1 MMKRV
6 LSVVLA
12 IALLAIAIPMQAV
25 TVSAASNIV
34 INGVD
39 IGYADG
45 SYFTKNGK
53 ACTCHDDNSV
63 NCVKTPSGCN
73 CMRYWPTGSDST
85 DQVDL
90 AAVQC
95 FGYARY
101 CQWKVY
107 GCYDGQ
113 APSKFS
119 NITGAIS
126 KDNSTVSVLKSKL
139 LGCAPATH
147 LRMNK
152 THSISIISA
161 TEAGVSYTDC
171 NIIGACQ
178 IRLETL
184 SWTDFAKFVANRNG
198 VEYAYAWKTP
208 VKHDVDN
215 NYAKNIT
222 AYPKA
227 KITAENIMDA
237 SHSPINNTSWIGTSD
252 LCTIHEVYTD
262 GCCRVT
268 YPLDNGG
275 TKTAYSYIS
284 LFNVN
289 TAPHTCNKGQYMY
302 YESAHPHYSCYKC
315 STCGEIWRN
324 TAETNKVA
332 GCTSC
337 DSASCTCSTSYAG
350 TYTTK
355 DVSSSLN
362 IRDTHSTNGN
372 VVGAIPANAT
382 FSVSKANGSWAH
394 VSYNGIS
401 GYVSMEYIQKSTP
414 NTIDTRYPTPFKA
427 YTLQN
432 ADQPAYDGVNGNQIG
447 RMFSTDHVTI
457 EAVYTN
463 GWVKAT
469 CPWQGYANGRTIYA
483 PLSTFLNTSFT
494 PKTIQVT
501 TKTQCYYRSDLVPT
515 DVPIYVYAGDNC
527 VQVGES
533 GDYVCVLCPWSNGS
547 CYLVWAHKSAFAHTH
562 SYGNWSKY
570 DGSYHSRSCSCGN
583 VEKQAHAW
591 NSGTVTKQATCT
603 SSGVK
608 TYTCTVCSATKT
620 ETIPVKDH
628 TWDNGTVTVA
638 ATCGSNGVRTYKCSG
653 CSGTYTQEIPATGA
667 HKYDNDCDESCNVC
681 GDLRALLG
689 HAYEGSVTIAAT
701 CGADGVC
708 TYTCTSC
715 GDSYTES
722 IPATGEHKYDN
733 DCDDTC
739 NLCGAERTVGAHS
752 YKSSV
757 TTAATCG
764 AAGVRTY
771 TCSDCGHSYAESI
784 PATGEH
790 KYDNDLDADC
800 NVCGAV
806 REVLDE
812 NAPAFVVDSVNA
824 FAGQTFTV
832 AVRTERNSGIVS
844 LKLNLLYDSEILE
857 LVSYEEQDFAG
868 MSYSPDES
876 NPFVFNWVDA
886 LKPNNTTNGVVLLF
900 TFRVKDDAPAGETNL
915 TLSYDADDVY
925 DEEFNNV
932 AFTIVN
938 GTVTI
943 RDFVPGDVTGDGKV
957 NNKDLGQLQRY
968 LNGWTVSMNEQAAD
982 VTGDGKVNNKDLGQ
996 LQRYLNGWNVELG

>member
-1 MMKRV
+1 MKRV
-6 LSVVLA
+6 LSIVLA

-25 TVSAASNIV
+25 TVSAADSLIWPCESAYTV
-34 INGVD
+34 TCM
-39 IGYADG
+39 YYYKDG
-45 SYFTKNGK
+45 SKHSTRYGYQT
-53 ACTCHDDNSV
+53 AMDI
-63 NCVKTPSGCN
+63 SGGGN
-73 CMRYWPTGSDST
+73 I
-85 DQVDL
+85 L
-90 AAVQC
+90 AA
-95 FGYARY
+95 
-101 CQWKVY
+101 
-107 GCYDGQ
+107 
-113 APSKFS
+113 
-119 NITGAIS
+119 
-126 KDNSTVSVLKSKL
+126 
-139 LGCAPATH
+139 
-147 LRMNK
+147 
-152 THSISIISA
+152 
-161 TEAGVSYTDC
+161 EAGVVETATDLGSSGFGRYVV
-171 NIIGACQ
+171 I
-178 IRLETL
+178 
-184 SWTDFAKFVANRNG
+184 
-198 VEYAYAWKTP
+198 
-208 VKHDVDN
+208 KHDSGSRTL
-215 NYAKNIT
+215 YAH
-222 AYPKA
+222 
-227 KITAENIMDA
+227 M
-237 SHSPINNTSWIGTSD
+237 SS
-252 LCTIHEVYTD
+252 
-262 GCCRVT
+262 
-268 YPLDNGG
+268 
-275 TKTAYSYIS
+275 YSVS
-284 LFNVN
+284 V
-289 TAPHTCNKGQYMY
+289 GQ
-302 YESAHPHYSCYKC
+302 
-315 STCGEIWRN
+315 
-324 TAETNKVA
+324 
-332 GCTSC
+332 
-337 DSASCTCSTSYAG
+337 
-350 TYTTK
+350 
-355 DVSSSLN
+355 
-362 IRDTHSTNGN
+362 
-372 VVGAIPANAT
+372 
-382 FSVSKANGSWAH
+382 SVSKGQKIGVMGSTGNSSGTHLHFEYSNGDPWRLFYHGQYASKLVFEQNVH
-394 VSYNGIS
+394 DNNDKFNQDKTIVNVLEQEYEKRS
-401 GYVSMEYIQKSTP
+401 GYYYYVAPIPYD
-414 NTIDTRYPTPFKA
+414 IDTRYPTPFKA

-494 PKTIQVT
+494 PKTIQAT
-501 TKTQCYYRSDLVPT
+501 TKTQCYYRSDLSSSPG
-515 DVPIYVYAGDNC
+515 YVYVGDSC

-547 CYLVWAHKSAFAHTH
+547 YYLVWAHKSAFAHTH

-653 CSGTYTQEIPATGA
+653 CSGTYTQEIPATDA

-715 GDSYTES
+715 GDSYNES

-771 TCSDCGHSYAESI
+771 TCSDCGHSYTESI

-790 KYDNDLDADC
+790 KYDDDYDANC

-968 LNGWTVSMNEQAAD
+968 LNGW
-982 VTGDGKVNNKDLGQ
+982 
-996 LQRYLNGWNVELG
+996 NVELG